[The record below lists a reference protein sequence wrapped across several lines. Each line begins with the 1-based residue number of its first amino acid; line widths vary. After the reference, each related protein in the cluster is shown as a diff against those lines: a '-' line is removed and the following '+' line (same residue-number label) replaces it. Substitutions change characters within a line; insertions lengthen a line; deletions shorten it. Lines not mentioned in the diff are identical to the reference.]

1 MLRKLTCVFIGQA
14 IPPHEPLD
22 TSAARSRAELASR
35 GGLAMR
41 QSPSQGL
48 LRRSGGGTSMSSN
61 SSLERSIEETRA
73 DAMDSTTTSAESA
86 SAVINR
92 SQDNQFHEAY
102 FVSRLVVLFQNGAS
116 SFKIDFYI
124 FFLCSTNR
132 SSSRNLESTVTTSA
146 VAMVG
151 GRSFASS
158 SSVSS
163 SQQQQYYQHHYH
175 VKNEDVPSY
184 FHEHHAH
191 PHLHQQAPPPPPH
204 QHYPY
209 AESMDH
215 RSVAGTQMFGQPR
228 SLPHQQHVV
237 NEQLKQLLGER
248 EQLKRDQAEP
258 QRLQPATS
266 SNRSL
271 SMERPMGQQ
280 QQQQSHVF
288 YPVRTR
294 SEEGALGLGI
304 ESQLRNSMRSNE
316 ALKSSSSA
324 HSLATAESIMSSMS
338 SSVVS
343 VSSTSSSTAHPSGSW
358 QQIPAN
364 EWGVEQVCTWLRSI
378 GKLDLIRN
386 SFDE

>member
-1 MLRKLTCVFIGQA
+1 M
-14 IPPHEPLD
+14 
-22 TSAARSRAELASR
+22 
-35 GGLAMR
+35 
-41 QSPSQGL
+41 
-48 LRRSGGGTSMSSN
+48 
-61 SSLERSIEETRA
+61 
-73 DAMDSTTTSAESA
+73 
-86 SAVINR
+86 
-92 SQDNQFHEAY
+92 
-102 FVSRLVVLFQNGAS
+102 
-116 SFKIDFYI
+116 
-124 FFLCSTNR
+124 
-132 SSSRNLESTVTTSA
+132 TTSA

-386 SFDE
+386 FFDE

>member
-1 MLRKLTCVFIGQA
+1 
-14 IPPHEPLD
+14 
-22 TSAARSRAELASR
+22 
-35 GGLAMR
+35 
-41 QSPSQGL
+41 
-48 LRRSGGGTSMSSN
+48 
-61 SSLERSIEETRA
+61 
-73 DAMDSTTTSAESA
+73 
-86 SAVINR
+86 
-92 SQDNQFHEAY
+92 
-102 FVSRLVVLFQNGAS
+102 
-116 SFKIDFYI
+116 
-124 FFLCSTNR
+124 
-132 SSSRNLESTVTTSA
+132 
-146 VAMVG
+146 MVG

-191 PHLHQQAPPPPPH
+191 PHLHQQAPPLPPH
-204 QHYPY
+204 QHYNY

-271 SMERPMGQQ
+271 SMERPIG

-378 GKLDLIRN
+378 GKLDFNRN
-386 SFDE
+386 FFDK